1 MEPQPGIEWFE
12 ENGSP
17 AVIKAVAHP
26 IRIAV
31 MSEAARRPVSAKEMA
46 AELEEPLPKISYHV
60 RVLADAGLLEPVRR
74 TRRRGAIETHY
85 RAVTTVEISNR
96 TLSRISPEL
105 HAAFYEALVNGLAN
119 DLSASIRSGGAE
131 NDDYL
136 YGRLHFKVGAE
147 GRDRMYAL
155 VGEFYD
161 ELSRLEREY
170 DREGP
175 PEDEPV
181 QHVSVALAVFEG
193 RIHNPSTAT
202 LSVGARSA
210 EAG

>member
-12 ENGSP
+12 QNGSA

-31 MSEAARRPVSAKEMA
+31 MSQAARQPVSAKEMA

-60 RVLADAGLLEPVRR
+60 RVLADAGLLKAVRR

-105 HAAFYEALVNGLAN
+105 HAAFYEAMVNGLAS
-119 DLSASIRSGGAE
+119 DLGASIRAGGAGS
-131 NDDYL
+131 DDYL

-155 VGEFYD
+155 VREFYD
-161 ELSRLEREY
+161 ELARLEREY
-170 DREGP
+170 DEAGP

-181 QHVSVALAVFEG
+181 QQLSVALALFEG

-202 LSVGARSA
+202 LSVGASA
-210 EAG
+210 SAR

>member
-12 ENGSP
+12 QNGSA

-60 RVLADAGLLEPVRR
+60 RVLADAGLLKPVRR

-85 RAVTTVEISNR
+85 RAVTTVEISNQ

-105 HAAFYEALVNGLAN
+105 HAAFYEAMVHGLAN
-119 DLSASIRSGGAE
+119 DLSAAIRSGGAE

-136 YGRLHFKVGAE
+136 YGRLHFKVGEE
-147 GRDRMYAL
+147 GRERMYAL
-155 VGEFYD
+155 VREFYD
-161 ELSRLEREY
+161 ELARLEREY
-170 DREGP
+170 DEAGP
-175 PEDEPV
+175 PDDEPV
-181 QHVSVALAVFEG
+181 QHLSVAVALFEG

-202 LSVGARSA
+202 LSIGAESA
-210 EAG
+210 S